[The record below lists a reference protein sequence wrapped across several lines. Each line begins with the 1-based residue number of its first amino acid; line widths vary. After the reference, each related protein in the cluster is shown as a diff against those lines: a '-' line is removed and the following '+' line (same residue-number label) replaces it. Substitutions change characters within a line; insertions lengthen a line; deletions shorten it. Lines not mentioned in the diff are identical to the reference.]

1 VIAMMRGDSRVLLAR
16 WCAIGL
22 IIGVG
27 AIMGAGCGGVAGTG
41 VGNQP
46 TYPPAREDDAAG
58 EQPATGLLQPG
69 DLSYVGAFRL
79 PDASGGSD
87 WAYSGDALAYF
98 PDGDPGGPDDG
109 YPGSL
114 FGIGHDWHKQVS
126 EITIPVPVDSPAR
139 TLGALNRAETLR
151 PFTDVR
157 SGVGQLD
164 RLNEML
170 RVGMAYLPAQGA
182 QTSGKLYLCFGQ
194 HLQEEAERVASHMW
208 CETDLSGARGA
219 WWVDDTSPYSVNDYM
234 FDIPAAWAD
243 ANAPGMRL
251 ATGRFRDGGW
261 SGQGPSLY
269 AIGPWNSGNPPADG
283 TRLDAVTLLQYSNT
297 ATDEEPYHTLDDY
310 HHSDE
315 WSGGAWLTAS
325 GRGAVVFIGTKGT
338 GECWY
343 GLPDGTVWEEP
354 YPEDPAGQRGWWST
368 GFEGRMIFYDPA
380 DLAAVARGEREPWEP
395 QPYASMNLDRHL
407 FGVAGSQYKH
417 HVAACSFDRERGYL
431 YVFEPLADGERSLVH
446 VWRVQ

>member
-1 VIAMMRGDSRVLLAR
+1 MTRRRPQSPVAR
-16 WCAIGL
+16 WCAIGT
-22 IIGVG
+22 IIG
-27 AIMGAGCGGVAGTG
+27 ACALIGAGCGGVASTG

-46 TYPPAREDDAAG
+46 TYPPAREDAAAG

-79 PDASGGSD
+79 PDGSGGSD
-87 WAYSGDALAYF
+87 WGYSGDAMAYF
-98 PDGDPGGPDDG
+98 PDGDAGGPDDG

-126 EITIPVPVDSPAR
+126 EITIPVPIDSPAR
-139 TLGALNRAETLR
+139 TLSALNRAETLR

-170 RVGMAYLPAQGA
+170 RVGMAYLSAQGA

-208 CETDLSGARGA
+208 CETDLTGARGA
-219 WWVDDTSPYSVNDYM
+219 WWIDDVSPYSVNDYM
-234 FDIPAAWAD
+234 FEIPAPWAD
-243 ANAPGMRL
+243 VNTPAMRL

-283 TRLDAVTLLQYSNT
+283 AKLDAVPLLQYSST
-297 ATDEEPYHTLDDY
+297 ATDEEPYQTMEGY

-315 WSGGAWLTAS
+315 WSGGAWLSAS
-325 GRGAVVFIGTKGT
+325 GRAAVAFVGTKGT

-368 GFEGRMIFYDPA
+368 GFEGQMVFYDPA
-380 DLAAVARGEREPWEP
+380 DLAAVARGDREPWEP
-395 QPYASMNLDRHL
+395 QPYATMDIDPHL

-417 HVAACSFDRERGYL
+417 HVAACSFDPQRGYL
-431 YVFEPLADGERSLVH
+431 YLFEPLADGERSLVH

>member
-1 VIAMMRGDSRVLLAR
+1 MGVALTAVVLT
-16 WCAIGL
+16 
-22 IIGVG
+22 
-27 AIMGAGCGGVAGTG
+27 GAGCGGVSTTG

-46 TYPPAREDDAAG
+46 TYPPPPGGTPGG
-58 EQPATGLLQPG
+58 EQPATGLLQPS

-87 WAYSGDALAYF
+87 WDYSGDALAYF

-114 FGIGHDWHKQVS
+114 FGVGHDWHKQVS
-126 EITIPVPVDSPAR
+126 EITIPVPIDPPAA
-139 TLGALNRAETLR
+139 TLSALNRAETLR
-151 PFTDVR
+151 PFTDVH

-170 RVGMAYLPAQGA
+170 RVGMAYLPPQGA

-194 HLQEEAERVASHMW
+194 HLQEAAERVASHMW
-208 CETDLSGARGA
+208 CETDLTGARGA
-219 WWVDDTSPYSVNDYM
+219 WWVDDVSPYSVNDYM
-234 FDIPAAWAD
+234 FEIPAAWAD
-243 ANAPGMRL
+243 ANTPGMRL

-283 TRLDAVTLLQYSNT
+283 TRLEAVALLQYSST
-297 ATDEEPYHTLDDY
+297 ATDDEPYHTLDGY

-315 WSGGAWLTAS
+315 WSGGSWLTAS
-325 GRGAVVFIGTKGT
+325 GRAAVVFVGTKGT

-343 GLPDGTVWEEP
+343 GLPDGTVWEPP
-354 YPEDPAGQRGWWST
+354 YPEDPMGQRGWWST
-368 GFEGRMIFYDPA
+368 RFEGQMLFYDPA
-380 DLAAVARGEREPWEP
+380 DLAAVARGDREPWEP
-395 QPYASMNLDRHL
+395 QPYASMDLDPHL

-417 HVAACSFDRERGYL
+417 HVAACTFDRQHGYL
-431 YVFEPLADGERSLVH
+431 YVLEPLADGDRSVVH
-446 VWRVQ
+446 VWRVR